1 MNDQDE
7 FLYLIANPMKK
18 KKTYV
23 YENINEDIQLLLQK
37 KYKQYNIDEEILSQI
52 FQLIEEK
59 LIQTKEE
66 KDKIIKEKDKI
77 IKEKE
82 IQELSERIV
91 SEIFNNV
98 LSKHT

>member
-37 KYKQYNIDEEILSQI
+37 KYKQYNIDEDILSQL

-59 LIQTKEE
+59 LIQIKEE
-66 KDKIIKEKDKI
+66 KDKIIE
-77 IKEKE
+77 EKE
-82 IQELSERIV
+82 IKELSKRIV
-91 SEIFNNV
+91 SEIFDNV
-98 LSKHT
+98 LSKHS

>member
-37 KYKQYNIDEEILSQI
+37 KYKKYNIDEDMLSII
-52 FQLIEEK
+52 FKLIEGKLFEIKEK
-59 LIQTKEE
+59 
-66 KDKIIKEKDKI
+66 KDKIIE
-77 IKEKE
+77 EKE
-82 IQELSERIV
+82 ILKLSERIV
-91 SEIFNNV
+91 SEIFYNV
-98 LSKHT
+98 LSKHS

>member
-23 YENINEDIQLLLQK
+23 YENINNEIQLLLQK
-37 KYKQYNIDEEILSQI
+37 KYKQFNIDDEILSQL

-59 LIQTKEE
+59 LIE
-66 KDKIIKEKDKI
+66 IKN
-77 IKEKE
+77 EKE
-82 IQELSERIV
+82 INQLSKRII
-91 SEIFNNV
+91 SEIFDNI
-98 LSKHT
+98 LSKHP